1 MNRKFI
7 TSIICI
13 QIIVFS
19 IIAIVFKTLEPL
31 IYVMFSDV
39 MSMIFATLEAS
50 VVILKRNRVRL
61 SKYFSSWLK
70 ILTVLSVIIWMILQA
85 RIGNSMEAIS
95 NSTVAIV
102 TAMINIVLT
111 FIISSKMFNEEVK

>member
-7 TSIICI
+7 TSTICI

-39 MSMIFATLEAS
+39 MSMTFATFEAAI
-50 VVILKRNRVRL
+50 VICKRNRVKL

-70 ILTVLSVIIWMILQA
+70 ILTILSIIIWMILQA
-85 RIGNSMEAIS
+85 KIGNSIEVIS
-95 NSTVAIV
+95 NPTAAIII
-102 TAMINIVLT
+102 AMINIVLT
-111 FIISSKMFNEEVK
+111 FMISSKMFDEEIR